1 MRRRE
6 ERASTRRDASSETKT
21 FSSRVE
27 RFSTRRRRQTARAR
41 SWSGVVGV
49 IVSRAAPPGA
59 RARAASPR
67 GSRSLVARRRFA
79 AMRAAAPLPARRS
92 RPPASRISR
101 AGVPRPESPPPSRPP
116 ARRSRPTRATPSSS
130 ADPDPASSPSP
141 SPRSVAFEYLG
152 GNGWRLAFPRTG
164 ATILCDRGSWATRRS
179 GTSRSSRGAGPS
191 RGGGGGGG
199 GASSSAETSFAAELA
214 EACDVLLLSQ
224 GWDDPRARAR
234 PSAIP
239 ARTSPSSP
247 PERRRGGRRRLGFE
261 RVVDLRADAEIVRP
275 VPGVAVR
282 AVAGALVG
290 PPWSEREAGFIVTE
304 HFGDDAEKKTKTPR
318 SPRPRPVSV
327 YYEPHCSHDASSVR
341 RGVRGLP
348 GRRADVAVVP
358 VDSVRAAGFPLVNG
372 GEATAE
378 LLELLGFPEVVV
390 PLKNGRLEQA
400 GAAAPI
406 VAASVGGARELPG
419 RMERR
424 GWGGE
429 RPGGGRR
436 GGRGGDDSTRRR
448 SRSVTTPRT
457 FPRDQ

>member
-1 MRRRE
+1 MRAVAPAP
-6 ERASTRRDASSETKT
+6 RASFAPPRRAGSPRGRP
-21 FSSRVE
+21 SSRV
-27 RFSTRRRRQTARAR
+27 AA
-41 SWSGVVGV
+41 SGSS
-49 IVSRAAPPGA
+49 SRASF
-59 RARAASPR
+59 AS
-67 GSRSLVARRRFA
+67 
-79 AMRAAAPLPARRS
+79 
-92 RPPASRISR
+92 
-101 AGVPRPESPPPSRPP
+101 
-116 ARRSRPTRATPSSS
+116 TRATPSSS

-164 ATILCDRGSWATRRS
+164 ATILCDPWLVGDLTFWNLPQLYVGRKD
-179 GTSRSSRGAGPS
+179 PP

-224 GWDDPRARAR
+224 GWDDHAHRPTLRAIRKDIPVVAS
-234 PSAIP
+234 PSA
-239 ARTSPSSP
+239 A
-247 PERRRGGRRRLGFE
+247 EVARRLGFE
-261 RVVDLRADAEIVRP
+261 RVVALRADAEIVRP

-419 RMERR
+419 RMEMR
-424 GWGGE
+424 GWGG
-429 RPGGGRR
+429 R
-436 GGRGGDDSTRRR
+436 
-448 SRSVTTPRT
+448 TPRVEDVEAGEEVT
-457 FPRDQ
+457 IRLADDHEA

>member
-1 MRRRE
+1 MRAVAPAPRASFAPPRRAGSP
-6 ERASTRRDASSETKT
+6 RGRPSSRVAASGSSSRASFASTR
-21 FSSRVE
+21 
-27 RFSTRRRRQTARAR
+27 
-41 SWSGVVGV
+41 
-49 IVSRAAPPGA
+49 
-59 RARAASPR
+59 
-67 GSRSLVARRRFA
+67 
-79 AMRAAAPLPARRS
+79 
-92 RPPASRISR
+92 
-101 AGVPRPESPPPSRPP
+101 
-116 ARRSRPTRATPSSS
+116 ATLSSS

-164 ATILCDRGSWATRRS
+164 ATILCDPWLVGDLTFWNLPQLYVGRKD
-179 GTSRSSRGAGPS
+179 PP

-224 GWDDPRARAR
+224 GWDDHAHRPTLRAIRKDIPVVAS
-234 PSAIP
+234 PSA
-239 ARTSPSSP
+239 A
-247 PERRRGGRRRLGFE
+247 EVARRLGFE
-261 RVVDLRADAEIVRP
+261 RVVALRADAEIVRP

-327 YYEPHCSHDASSVR
+327 YCEPHCSHDASSVR

-419 RMERR
+419 RMEMR
-424 GWGGE
+424 GWGG
-429 RPGGGRR
+429 R
-436 GGRGGDDSTRRR
+436 
-448 SRSVTTPRT
+448 TPRVEDVEAGEEVT
-457 FPRDQ
+457 IRLADDHEA

>member
-1 MRRRE
+1 MG
-6 ERASTRRDASSETKT
+6 DLT
-21 FSSRVE
+21 FWNLP
-27 RFSTRRRRQTARAR
+27 QLY
-41 SWSGVVGV
+41 VG
-49 IVSRAAPPGA
+49 RKDPP
-59 RARAASPR
+59 
-67 GSRSLVARRRFA
+67 
-79 AMRAAAPLPARRS
+79 
-92 RPPASRISR
+92 
-101 AGVPRPESPPPSRPP
+101 
-116 ARRSRPTRATPSSS
+116 
-130 ADPDPASSPSP
+130 
-141 SPRSVAFEYLG
+141 
-152 GNGWRLAFPRTG
+152 
-164 ATILCDRGSWATRRS
+164 
-179 GTSRSSRGAGPS
+179 

-224 GWDDPRARAR
+224 GWDDHAHRPTLRAIRKDIPVVAS
-234 PSAIP
+234 PSA
-239 ARTSPSSP
+239 A
-247 PERRRGGRRRLGFE
+247 EVARRLGFE
-261 RVVDLRADAEIVRP
+261 RVVALRADAEIVRP
-275 VPGVAVR
+275 VPGVA
-282 AVAGALVG
+282 
-290 PPWSEREAGFIVTE
+290 E

-424 GWGGE
+424 GWGG
-429 RPGGGRR
+429 R
-436 GGRGGDDSTRRR
+436 
-448 SRSVTTPRT
+448 TPRVEDVEAGEEVT
-457 FPRDQ
+457 IRLADDHEA